1 MDVVVA
7 TGIDISMTGQH
18 EQDVMRECQ
27 DLLAGF
33 MGIGSE
39 KSIGVT
45 ECDICSHY
53 LAVVNENGIHNDVCL
68 EAICT

>member
-39 KSIGVT
+39 KSISVMV
-45 ECDICSHY
+45 CDTDS
-53 LAVVNENGIHNDVCL
+53 LSLSSLSSTSSLL
-68 EAICT
+68 EQNY